1 MLVDTSFLLVYVHDG
16 VRIECVDCKVRC
28 RLLIG
33 ALDKRDM
40 LHDHDS
46 SICIGEVDVGADLS
60 RSTHC
65 SCLAELAQGQTFG
78 PWESN

>member
-1 MLVDTSFLLVYVHDG
+1 
-16 VRIECVDCKVRC
+16 
-28 RLLIG
+28 
-33 ALDKRDM
+33 M

-65 SCLAELAQGQTFG
+65 SCIAELAQGQTFG
-78 PWESN
+78 PWELIILAIHGVLNLIEVCMLSVWALVLNGIRAKEIRKRWI